1 MIADELQNEQEQEQ
15 RFELEGIGEAPRKG
29 SLRKKLMLTGG
40 GALIVLAVGGFL
52 FASQGSVSTDD
63 AQVDGHI
70 SPVAA
75 KIAGNVTD
83 VLVDANQ
90 AVKAGQV
97 LVRLDARDY
106 QVKVDQ
112 ARAALNLAISQAR
125 AAGAGVPLTEAT
137 TSSGVS
143 GAQAQVARA
152 EAELSRAQAAYQ
164 QASSSDIAYAQ
175 ANYEAKKAAND
186 RAQADVTRMRPLAA
200 KEEISAQQFDAYVA
214 VARVAKSE
222 MEAAA
227 QRLEAAKQNA
237 EAQRAALLAAQAQV
251 AQAKA
256 SLASSKANQQQ
267 VTVQSAQ
274 AASATAAVEQARA
287 NLEAAQLQL
296 SYTTIVA
303 PVDGIVTR
311 KTVEVGQVIQ
321 PGQGLM
327 AIIPTNDIWITANFK
342 ETQLARVSP
351 GQKAE
356 VKLDLNGKRYEGYV
370 ESIANATGARMSLL
384 PPENATGNYVKVV
397 ERIPVRIRLNHLPQ
411 DQRIFRPGMNVEA
424 KIFTR

>member
-1 MIADELQNEQEQEQ
+1 MISDELLDEQQQ
-15 RFELEGIGEAPRKG
+15 QDFEVEEVTENARPRN
-29 SLRKKLMLTGG
+29 SRKRLLLLGG
-40 GALIVLAVGGFL
+40 GVLAAIAVAGYF
-52 FASQGSVSTDD
+52 FASQGTVATDD

-75 KIAGNVTD
+75 KISGNVVE
-83 VLVDANQ
+83 VLVDHNQ
-90 AVKAGQV
+90 PVKAGQV

-112 ARAALNLAISQAR
+112 ARAALNFAISQAR

-143 GAQAQVARA
+143 GAAAQVARA
-152 EAELSRAQAAYQ
+152 EADLSRTRVSYQ
-164 QASSSDIAYAQ
+164 QAASSEISYAQ

-186 RAQADVTRMRPLAA
+186 RAQADVNRMRTLAA

-214 VARVAKSE
+214 AARVAKSE
-222 MEAAA
+222 MDAAA
-227 QRLEAAKQNA
+227 QRLESSKQSA
-237 EAQRAALLAAQAQV
+237 EAQHGALLAAEAQV

-256 SLASSKANQQQ
+256 SLASSRAGRQQ
-267 VTVQSAQ
+267 VQVQSAQ
-274 AASATAAVEQARA
+274 AASASAAVEQARA
-287 NLEAAQLQL
+287 NLEAAELQL
-296 SYTTIVA
+296 SYATIVA

-311 KTVEVGQVIQ
+311 KSVEIGQVIQ

-327 AIIPTNDIWITANFK
+327 TIIPTNDIWITANFK
-342 ETQLARVSP
+342 ETQLANVHP
-351 GQKAE
+351 GQRAD
-356 VKLDLNGKRYEGYV
+356 VKLDLNGQKYAAHV

-397 ERIPVRIRLNHLPQ
+397 ERIPVRIRLEDLPAG
-411 DQRIFRPGMNVEA
+411 QRIFRPGMNVDA
-424 KIFTR
+424 KIYTR